1 MALSIR
7 LGNRFFASTTLYALT
22 IPLNLS
28 SKIPQIYTN
37 YVNGSTGQLS
47 AFAVFNYL
55 FGTLARVFT
64 IATEVDD
71 PLMLWGTILA
81 LVFNGLLAA
90 QMVWYWNKKDVK
102 TVAEIEP
109 EKTGDATRANKVQ
122 AAATAV
128 EKKQATRT
136 RKEK

>member
-1 MALSIR
+1 
-7 LGNRFFASTTLYALT
+7 
-22 IPLNLS
+22 
-28 SKIPQIYTN
+28 
-37 YVNGSTGQLS
+37 
-47 AFAVFNYL
+47 
-55 FGTLARVFT
+55 
-64 IATEVDD
+64 
-71 PLMLWGTILA
+71 MLWGTILA